1 MRRTDQNR
9 INMITA
15 TANVIEK
22 YKTAWQDHEAFADS
36 VEALGEKVSQIDE
49 QVEISQGNPGAAQLK
64 EQVRKELCAC
74 GCEVIGAVRAYATK
88 NEDPELLAKVNYSAS
103 DVTAGKSSDV
113 VARLK
118 AIWSAATEV
127 VADLGKYGITP
138 AKLTLLK
145 KRIDAFDA
153 AKVAPRQNRVKK
165 SAAGQLLRKLVRESV
180 NILRDELDGLMVQ
193 FQSAAPNF
201 YQEYFAA
208 RLVVDSRGARPEQP
222 SVMPANGESLPKAA

>member
-1 MRRTDQNR
+1 MV
-9 INMITA
+9 TA
-15 TANVIEK
+15 TSNVIEK
-22 YKTAWQDHEAFADS
+22 YNSTWQNHEAFADS
-36 VEALGEKVSQIDE
+36 VETLGEKVSQIDE
-49 QVEISQGNPGAAQLK
+49 QVEISHGNPGAAQKK
-64 EQVRKELCAC
+64 EQVRKELCVSA
-74 GCEVIGAVRAYATK
+74 CEVIGAVRSYATK
-88 NEDPELLAKVNYSAS
+88 NDDPELLARVSYSAS

-113 VARLK
+113 VARCK
-118 AIWSAATEV
+118 AIWSAAAGV

-208 RLVVDSRGARPEQP
+208 RVVVDSRGARPEEP
-222 SVMPANGESLPKAA
+222 NVMPVNGESLPKAA